1 MVILIRE
8 TKPHVKLVSN
18 VQWYTILLLVCVH
31 VFYVNAD
38 DDKFFGWSLTL
49 VSYLHTNTHRTCLFW
64 TVKFN
69 FSPFANECSATK
81 GINLTK
87 NVAKWEL
94 QNEIKLWIVKIASRW
109 KQLTNNIVVN
119 NNLVIN
125 NLGQ

>member
-49 VSYLHTNTHRTCLFW
+49 VSYLHTNTHRTCLF
-64 TVKFN
+64 
-69 FSPFANECSATK
+69 
-81 GINLTK
+81 
-87 NVAKWEL
+87 
-94 QNEIKLWIVKIASRW
+94 
-109 KQLTNNIVVN
+109 
-119 NNLVIN
+119 
-125 NLGQ
+125 